1 MFSKIIF
8 SRTVGTSQQTM
19 YYFFH
24 FLPTIKLRHC
34 LFSLENQKT
43 KKIEELDIYAEYFL
57 FQILD
62 IFVPMRYLGS
72 YNLTVF
78 CTLEIIH
85 FLISSFFL

>member
-8 SRTVGTSQQTM
+8 SRTVGTSQQIV

-24 FLPTIKLRHC
+24 FFAHYKAEALSF
-34 LFSLENQKT
+34 LFGKPKNKE
-43 KKIEELDIYAEYFL
+43 IEELDIYAEYFL

-62 IFVPMRYLGS
+62 IFVPMRYLES
-72 YNLTVF
+72 YNITVF